1 MHDQR
6 KIKDQERFQHL
17 LMGALDDELTAE
29 ETREFNALVKKYP
42 EFQTERKKYQH
53 LKEVTQTMKFKSP
66 KKEVWDNYWINVY
79 NRIERGIAWIIFSIG
94 SVILITYGLFKAVEA
109 IIADPQLESIIKI
122 GIIAVLAGAVI
133 LLVSVIREK
142 LFVRSSDPYKE
153 IQR

>member
-6 KIKDQERFQHL
+6 KTEDQERFQHL
-17 LMGALDDELTAE
+17 LMGAVDHELTPDEL
-29 ETREFNALVKKYP
+29 REFMMLVEKYP
-42 EFQTERKKYQH
+42 EFQNEWNNYQH
-53 LKEVTQTMKFKSP
+53 LKEVTQSMKFKSP
-66 KKEVWDNYWINVY
+66 KKEVWDNYWMHVY
-79 NRIERGIAWIIFSIG
+79 NRIERGIAWIIISIG

-142 LFVRSSDPYKE
+142 LFVRKSDPYKE
-153 IQR
+153 IQL